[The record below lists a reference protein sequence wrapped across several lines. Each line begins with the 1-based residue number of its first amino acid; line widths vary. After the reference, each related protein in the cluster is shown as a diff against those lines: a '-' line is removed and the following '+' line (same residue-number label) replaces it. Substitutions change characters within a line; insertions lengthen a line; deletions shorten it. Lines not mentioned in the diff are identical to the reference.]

1 MAMRPILSVYWWCH
15 QYILYVYKSIL
26 FKLYIFSMYSTLYV
40 SYKAQRCCFLNWKKE
55 KLHTIWFNLYD
66 ILKNAK
72 ERQREK
78 DQQLPGA
85 GIGAGSEDKGEWG
98 DLEGGGN
105 LVVFLPETQ
114 NPSLNMRKTSDKP
127 NLGNILLSTGTPQNC
142 QGHQNKGGARLRNCP
157 RPEET
162 KEAQQRNTIWYPEW
176 DSATEKGHWWKN

>member
-1 MAMRPILSVYWWCH
+1 MYINTLGSEKEEKDHEEHENTFRVMAMRPILSVYWWCH

-98 DLEGGGN
+98 DLEGGATWWSFSLKPRT
-105 LVVFLPETQ
+105 LVSTWEKHQT
-114 NPSLNMRKTSDKP
+114 NPTW
-127 NLGNILLSTGTPQNC
+127 GTF
-142 QGHQNKGGARLRNCP
+142 
-157 RPEET
+157 
-162 KEAQQRNTIWYPEW
+162 Y
-176 DSATEKGHWWKN
+176 